1 MKYYICLYSLTYLDC
16 DGNPKEANGLI
27 YADSFTDAVTQL
39 ETDIYGN
46 DIIKI
51 NEIELYENLALFSK
65 ETFKIIKKELNS
77 I

>member
-16 DGNPKEANGLI
+16 DDNPKEANGLI
-27 YADSFTDAVTQL
+27 YADNFTDAVTQL
-39 ETDIYGN
+39 ERDIYGD

-51 NEIELYENLALFSK
+51 NEIELYESLALFSK
-65 ETFKIIKKELNS
+65 ETFETIKKELNS